1 LRIAI
6 QHNTTRANA
15 RKIVED
21 RLKTLHAQYGHYA
34 DDLDHNWQADTL
46 HVVFKAKGMT
56 VKGTVEITDTEVI
69 LDGKVPLI
77 AKPFESRIR
86 STVERE
92 AESMF
97 REV

>member
-1 LRIAI
+1 MRIAVP
-6 QHNTTRANA
+6 HNTTLDKA
-15 RKIVED
+15 RKVVEQ
-21 RLKTLHAQYGHYA
+21 RLKNLHAQYGHYA
-34 DDLDHNWQADTL
+34 DELDHSWQGDTL

-56 VKGTVEITDTEVI
+56 IKGTVEITDTDVI
-69 LDGKVPLI
+69 LDGKVPLL

-97 REV
+97 RTA

>member
-1 LRIAI
+1 MRIAI
-6 QHNTTRANA
+6 PHKTTRAKA

-21 RLKTLHAQYGHYA
+21 KLRNLEQHYGHYA
-34 DDLDHNWQADTL
+34 KEVEHEWQGDTL
-46 HVVFKAKGMT
+46 HVGFNAKGIKA
-56 VKGTVEITDTEVI
+56 KGTVEITETELIV
-69 LDGKVPLI
+69 DGKLPLL

-97 REV
+97 RTA